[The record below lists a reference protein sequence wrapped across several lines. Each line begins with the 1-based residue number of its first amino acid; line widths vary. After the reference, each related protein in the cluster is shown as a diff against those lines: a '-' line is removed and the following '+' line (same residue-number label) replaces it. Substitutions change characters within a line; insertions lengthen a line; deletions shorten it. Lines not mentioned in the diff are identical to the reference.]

1 MRIKENYYLVLIG
14 FVLMISSCK
23 NETSQPISKEYA
35 TLVVKDSS
43 KTLSTSYSATI
54 RGKQD
59 VSIYAE
65 ISGKIT
71 DIKVTEGQRV
81 KKGQILF
88 VIDQVPYIAALGV
101 AEANYAAA
109 KSGSPPPV

>member
-43 KTLSTSYSATI
+43 KTLSTSYSAT
-54 RGKQD
+54 
-59 VSIYAE
+59 
-65 ISGKIT
+65 
-71 DIKVTEGQRV
+71 TEENKMSVFMQKYR
-81 KKGQILF
+81 
-88 VIDQVPYIAALGV
+88 
-101 AEANYAAA
+101 A
-109 KSGSPPPV
+109 KSPILKSRKDKGSRKDRFYSL

>member
-23 NETSQPISKEYA
+23 NETSQPINKEYA

-65 ISGKIT
+65 ISGKTPILKSRK
-71 DIKVTEGQRV
+71 D
-81 KKGQILF
+81 KGSRKDRSIL
-88 VIDQVPYIAALGV
+88 L
-101 AEANYAAA
+101 
-109 KSGSPPPV
+109 